1 VSCLAEVC
9 GDVVVV
15 IAPNA
20 ATPSLPPDT
29 RARVARDTTENEGPL
44 AGIHAGLLAVTT
56 TFAVVAAGD
65 MPHLQRPVLLK
76 MLDVAGATSTD
87 AVALDDAGDV
97 RPLPLVVRAEP
108 AARVAD
114 ALLHSERRSVRDLLD
129 ALRVSFVE
137 ESTWRALDPS
147 RRTLFDIDE
156 PEDLST

>member
-1 VSCLAEVC
+1 
-9 GDVVVV
+9 VVVV
-15 IAPNA
+15 IATRA

-29 RARVARDTTENEGPL
+29 RVRVARDTTEGEGPL

-65 MPHLQRPVLLK
+65 MPHLQRAVLIK
-76 MLDVAGATSTD
+76 MLDLADATSAD

-108 AARVAD
+108 AAQMAD

-129 ALRVSFVE
+129 ALRVTFVA